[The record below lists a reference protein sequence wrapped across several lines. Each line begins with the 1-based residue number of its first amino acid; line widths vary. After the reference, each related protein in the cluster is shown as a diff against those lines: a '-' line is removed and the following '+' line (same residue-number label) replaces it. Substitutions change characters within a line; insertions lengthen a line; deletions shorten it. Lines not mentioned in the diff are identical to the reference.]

1 MRRRCWTNC
10 LSLSGAVLASATD
23 MPSHEQVACAGV
35 ATVAAAA
42 AFLLHHRR
50 RRRAPPPDAPGL
62 IFTGTGCSSGLPLT
76 GCTLGQE
83 WAPKGCQACGPALRH
98 GRSDPNWRGNVGALL
113 RFKDEAGRLRLVQI
127 DCGKTYREITAMGVY
142 KQHGVQAIDALLLTH
157 DHADAIGG
165 LDELR
170 SLQPYDPVTME
181 VGTAILILSL
191 TPNPNPDPSPNP
203 NPSPSPNPNPNP
215 SPSPNPDP
223 DPNPNQVGT
232 AIRCVCDRRT
242 LTRCRH
248 MFPYL

>member
-1 MRRRCWTNC
+1 M
-10 LSLSGAVLASATD
+10 
-23 MPSHEQVACAGV
+23 
-35 ATVAAAA
+35 
-42 AFLLHHRR
+42 
-50 RRRAPPPDAPGL
+50 
-62 IFTGTGCSSGLPLT
+62 

-203 NPSPSPNPNPNP
+203 NPNPSPSPNPNPNP

>member
-1 MRRRCWTNC
+1 
-10 LSLSGAVLASATD
+10 
-23 MPSHEQVACAGV
+23 MPSREQVAIAGV

-83 WAPKGCQACGPALRH
+83 WAPKGCQACGPALRN

-113 RFKDEAGRLRLVQI
+113 RFKDAAGRVRLVQI
-127 DCGKTYREITAMGVY
+127 DCGKTYREVTAMRVY
-142 KQHGVQAIDALLLTH
+142 RQHGVKAIDALVLTH

-181 VGTAILILSL
+181 VGTAVL
-191 TPNPNPDPSPNP
+191 TLAP
-203 NPSPSPNPNPNP
+203 
-215 SPSPNPDP
+215 
-223 DPNPNQVGT
+223 
-232 AIRCVCDRRT
+232 
-242 LTRCRH
+242 
-248 MFPYL
+248 

>member
-1 MRRRCWTNC
+1 
-10 LSLSGAVLASATD
+10 
-23 MPSHEQVACAGV
+23 MPSRAQIACASV

-113 RFKDEAGRLRLVQI
+113 RFKDAAGRVRLVQI
-127 DCGKTYREITAMGVY
+127 DCGKTYREVTAMGVY
-142 KQHGVQAIDALLLTH
+142 KQHGVKAIDALLLTH

-181 VGTAILILSL
+181 VGTAI
-191 TPNPNPDPSPNP
+191 
-203 NPSPSPNPNPNP
+203 
-215 SPSPNPDP
+215 
-223 DPNPNQVGT
+223 
-232 AIRCVCDRRT
+232 RCVCDRRT

-248 MFPYL
+248 MFPYLFPKRPTFGINRSRFPQFEICQVRARLGVGVRVKVGARVKVGVGGRAAA

>member
-1 MRRRCWTNC
+1 
-10 LSLSGAVLASATD
+10 
-23 MPSHEQVACAGV
+23 MPSRAQIACAGV

-42 AFLLHHRR
+42 AFLLHHRH

-113 RFKDEAGRLRLVQI
+113 RFKDAAGRLRLVQI
-127 DCGKTYREITAMGVY
+127 DCGKTYREVTAMRVY
-142 KQHGVQAIDALLLTH
+142 KQHGVKAIDALLLTH

-181 VGTAILILSL
+181 VGTTVL
-191 TPNPNPDPSPNP
+191 TLPLTLTP
-203 NPSPSPNPNPNP
+203 NPSPSPK
-215 SPSPNPDP
+215 
-223 DPNPNQVGT
+223 PNPNQVGT

-248 MFPYL
+248 MFPYLFPKRPTFGVNRSRFPQLEICQVRADGGWG